1 VTRSHAGSHF
11 APRGSGATRLR
22 VAVSRSAPS
31 NLDRV
36 TGSFLAIEQLVHWLN
51 RGRIPET
58 TRRLWSAEAVEL
70 VRGRRLRLLHLPEAK
85 DRRQNTTSWIQVEPA
100 DPWPAGAR
108 P

>member
-1 VTRSHAGSHF
+1 
-11 APRGSGATRLR
+11 
-22 VAVSRSAPS
+22 
-31 NLDRV
+31 V

-58 TRRLWSAEAVEL
+58 MRRLWSADAVEL

-85 DRRQNTTSWIQVEPA
+85 NRRQNTTSWIQVEPA